1 MESKMNR
8 NERNDHLL
16 SIGAEIR
23 MIRTARGF
31 SQESFARFVE
41 LDRSYI
47 GGVERGERNLSSL
60 NLIKIAHAL
69 EVPVGEFFKGIA

>member
-1 MESKMNR
+1 MESKTKENTKQT
-8 NERNDHLL
+8 LL

-23 MIRTARGF
+23 LIRTQRGF

-47 GGVERGERNLSSL
+47 GGVERGERNLSAL
-60 NLIKIAHAL
+60 NLIKIATAL
-69 EVPVGEFFKGIA
+69 EVPVGEFFKGIG